1 MNYKRIIPRLDIKDH
16 NLVKGINLEG
26 LRVLGKPDLFAKIYT
41 DEYADELLY
50 HDTVASL
57 FGKNFLLDMINKV
70 AKDIFIPLNVG
81 GGIKSLNDIELILK
95 AGADKVSINSEA
107 VRNPK
112 LISDAATKFGSST
125 ISVSV
130 QFIKTKN
137 DIKVLIDNGR
147 EVTNLNIYNWLHD
160 IQEKGA
166 GEIIITDI
174 ANEGTGKGPN
184 INEIE
189 ELIKKI
195 NIPTIYH
202 GGIGTKEHVLNLVE
216 IENLNGVCISSMLH
230 YNLIRESKNNFL
242 DEENFIGNQEFLKN
256 KFLFGRFE
264 SVSLKDLKLYLKN
277 YNIKTRVN

>member
-1 MNYKRIIPRLDIKDH
+1 M
-16 NLVKGINLEG
+16 
-26 LRVLGKPDLFAKIYT
+26 
-41 DEYADELLY
+41 
-50 HDTVASL
+50 
-57 FGKNFLLDMINKV
+57 
-70 AKDIFIPLNVG
+70 
-81 GGIKSLNDIELILK
+81 
-95 AGADKVSINSEA
+95 
-107 VRNPK
+107 
-112 LISDAATKFGSST
+112 
-125 ISVSV
+125 
-130 QFIKTKN
+130 
-137 DIKVLIDNGR
+137 
-147 EVTNLNIYNWLHD
+147 HD